1 MPSDDVQTETN
12 ALLVEQLRA
21 GNEDAFVML
30 VERYQ
35 LPLYRYLVGFIADQ
49 ELAQDLTQE
58 TFLRA
63 FQSIK
68 KLQDAQLL
76 RSWLYQIAHNQA
88 CSVLRRR
95 RIVRWLPLAH
105 FQEHH
110 SITMSD
116 AAHETIAVTAALR
129 QLPDEQ
135 RAALLLHLVAGFSY
149 LEIATMLGLSEG
161 AVRMRISRGRAA
173 FREAYGE

>member
-1 MPSDDVQTETN
+1 MSDCSQPESS
-12 ALLVEQLRA
+12 AILVAQLRA
-21 GNEDAFVML
+21 GDEDAFRLL

-35 LPLYRYLVGFIADQ
+35 VPLYRYLMGFVGDM

-63 FQSIK
+63 FQSIH
-68 KLQDAQLL
+68 KLQDAVLL

-95 RIVRWLPLAH
+95 RIIRWLPLSLFHGQQAGGT
-105 FQEHH
+105 EDI
-110 SITMSD
+110 SG
-116 AAHETIAVTAALR
+116 ETIAVADALA

-149 LEIATMLGLSEG
+149 LEVARLLGLSEG

-173 FREAYGE
+173 FREAFGG